1 MFAVDTHTHTIASTH
16 AYSTVHDYLN
26 VAKQRGIRL
35 FALTDHGPAMAD
47 APHFWHFVNLR
58 VLPRIV
64 DDVAIL
70 RGIEANICNEQ
81 GDIDYYG
88 EYLAELDLVLAGFH
102 EPVFPPSD
110 VANHT
115 EALLACIQSGHVD
128 IITHPGNPR
137 YPIEQELIVKAAAEY
152 NVALEINNSSFV
164 SSRKGSE
171 PTCLSIA
178 KLAKQ
183 YDAPLVMG
191 SDSHIAFTLGQFDE
205 ALKLIDAAGYPYER
219 LLNYTPNKLLGFLHE
234 RGHRTVADLL
244 EYFAQI

>member
-88 EYLAELDLVLAGFH
+88 DYLAELDLVLAGFH

-137 YPIEQELIVKAAAEY
+137 YPIEQELIVRAAAEH

-191 SDSHIAFTLGQFDE
+191 SDSHVAFTLGQFGE
-205 ALKLIDAAGYPYER
+205 ALKLIDAAGYPQER
-219 LLNYTPNKLLGFLHE
+219 LLNYTPNKLLDFLHE
-234 RGHRTVADLL
+234 RGHRTVVDLL
-244 EYFAQI
+244 EYFA